1 MHTEHSGNGNHQAGN
16 GQGES
21 QSGGAITD
29 MLRGTVSGLGENLR
43 SIARGEIE
51 LAKAELRE
59 EASQVGRAGG
69 MIAGGGV
76 LGLTGFMFL
85 MTGLM
90 HLLARKMP
98 LWAAASL
105 VGSALVAI
113 AGTLG
118 MSGKNQLQESQ
129 VKPEQTIESLKD
141 VKDSISNAPHQ

>member
-1 MHTEHSGNGNHQAGN
+1 MHTEHSGNGNQQAGN

-21 QSGGAITD
+21 QPGGAITD

-69 MIAGGGV
+69 MIAGSGV